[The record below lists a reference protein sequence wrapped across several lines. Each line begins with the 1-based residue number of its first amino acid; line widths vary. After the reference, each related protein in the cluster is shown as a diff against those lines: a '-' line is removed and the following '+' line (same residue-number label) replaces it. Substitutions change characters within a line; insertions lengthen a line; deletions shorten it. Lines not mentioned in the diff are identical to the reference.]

1 MFVLFFKLI
10 QNPNSNNSTNIKN
23 RICIVLYSKIDH
35 LAASRDVFDG
45 ELQDIEF
52 RVAIARGK
60 KDCFY
65 QLAKVD
71 HFLEISFQVVDSKL
85 NWMYPLADNSDMR
98 ISFELFDPYNRPI
111 VRKERSNADTHV
123 HTVKEP
129 GVYAFCFDNSHSIS
143 TKIINLELYLYS
155 NQDDDRW
162 GSVDPTIKFEEELT
176 KYSDSVEIL
185 KVQQ

>member
-1 MFVLFFKLI
+1 M
-10 QNPNSNNSTNIKN
+10 
-23 RICIVLYSKIDH
+23 
-35 LAASRDVFDG
+35 FDG